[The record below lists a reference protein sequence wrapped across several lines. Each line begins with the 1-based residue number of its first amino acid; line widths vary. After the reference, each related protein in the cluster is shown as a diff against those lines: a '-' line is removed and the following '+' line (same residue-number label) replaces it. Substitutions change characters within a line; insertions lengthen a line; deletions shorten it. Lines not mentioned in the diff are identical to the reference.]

1 MTMTPEELERL
12 QACTTEIA
20 QILYNNTPAEQIAT
34 LEGIEKAVRQQMLE
48 YISPKVALFLSQES
62 PEPTKD
68 VSESSKVV

>member
-1 MTMTPEELERL
+1 MTPEELERL

-20 QILYNNTPAEQIAT
+20 QILYNNTQAEEIAT
-34 LEGIEKAVRQQMLE
+34 LEGIEKAVRQQMME
-48 YISPKVALFLSQES
+48 YVSPKIALFLSKKS

>member
-1 MTMTPEELERL
+1 MTPEELERL

-34 LEGIEKAVRQQMLE
+34 LEGIEKAVRQQMME
-48 YISPKVALFLSQES
+48 YVSPKIALFLSQKS

>member
-20 QILYNNTPAEQIAT
+20 QILYNNTPADQIAT
-34 LEGIEKAVRQQMLE
+34 LEGIEKAVRQQMME
-48 YISPKVALFLSQES
+48 YVSPNIALFLSKKS
-62 PEPTKD
+62 PEPTKG